1 MTKRIVLAITA
12 SVVLVI
18 IAFMVP
24 LWIFI
29 GDFAVDRAQRQAV
42 LEVQPLISSIAVIDE
57 AQARTL
63 VDAFITTSGHDTTL
77 YYANGTILGTAVPEN
92 ESVQLARIG
101 GAFFTNEPDGRD
113 LLVPV
118 AGAPGGTAVLRV
130 SIPNSDLYA
139 NVQRS
144 RLIIVALALLLL
156 GLAILVGLLL
166 SRSFLRPMRALS
178 AMAIR
183 LSDGDLTARVTPSG
197 PREIREIGG
206 QLNQLATRVAELL
219 NSEREAVADLA
230 HRLRTPVTALR
241 LNAESVAD
249 QEDRQR
255 VEADVARLEV
265 VVDEVIRE
273 ARRPIREGAA
283 ARADAVAIVAE
294 RMRFWSVLAEDQN
307 RHTMTK
313 IAAEPVYV
321 RVSPPDLVDAVDAII
336 GNVFSHTPEGC
347 AYAVSIHPTSTGASI
362 IVDDAG
368 PGLESHAMIAR
379 GESGAGGTGLGLD
392 IARRTAESS
401 GGELF
406 VGRSPMGGARIEL
419 ALGAAAI
426 V

>member
-63 VDAFITTSGHDTTL
+63 VDAFIKSSGHQTTL
-77 YYANGTILGTAVPEN
+77 YYANGTIVGTAVPEN
-92 ESVQLARIG
+92 ESVQLARLG
-101 GAFFTNEPDGRD
+101 GAFFTNETNGRD

-130 SIPNSDLYA
+130 SIPSTDLYA

-144 RLIIVALALLLL
+144 RLIIVALAIVLL

-178 AMAIR
+178 DMAAR
-183 LSDGDLTARVTPSG
+183 LSEGDLNARVAPSG
-197 PREIREIGG
+197 PHEIREIGG

-219 NSEREAVADLA
+219 NTEREAVADLA

-241 LNAESVAD
+241 LNAEGVRDS
-249 QEDRQR
+249 EDRGR
-255 VEADVARLEV
+255 IEADVERLEV

-273 ARRPIREGAA
+273 ARRPIREGAM
-283 ARADAVAIVAE
+283 ARADAVRIVAE
-294 RMRFWSVLAEDQN
+294 RVKFWSVLAEDQA
-307 RHTMTK
+307 RHTSTS
-313 IAAEPVYV
+313 IPTEPIWV
-321 RVSPPDLVDAVDAII
+321 RVSPSDLVDAVDAII
-336 GNVFSHTPEGC
+336 GNVFSHTPEGSG
-347 AYAVSIHPTSTGASI
+347 YAVSVHQRASGASI
-362 IVDDAG
+362 IIDDAG
-368 PGLESHAMIAR
+368 PGIESHAMIAR

-419 ALGAAAI
+419 ALGAAQI